1 MNKSNTIKELATA
14 LSRAQAEFVPAPFN
28 ASNPHLRNKYAD
40 LGSIIEST
48 KPILERHGLS
58 VSQMVQGEGN
68 EIGIITILMHASGE
82 WLESSVVMPILEQK
96 GINNAQV
103 AGSIISYLRRY
114 SLAAALGVYAGEDDD
129 AGGYERACHQMS
141 WDAPQLRRQRSVPG
155 SESDKVRNGH
165 EHEPQQTSAENTD
178 AKARSS
184 CFQPTCRTTRTE
196 GEEREYSP
204 PT

>member
-114 SLAAALGVYAGEDDD
+114 SLAAALGVY
-129 AGGYERACHQMS
+129 
-141 WDAPQLRRQRSVPG
+141 
-155 SESDKVRNGH
+155 
-165 EHEPQQTSAENTD
+165 
-178 AKARSS
+178 S
-184 CFQPTCRTTRTE
+184 CQNYHTNSLF
-196 GEEREYSP
+196 
-204 PT
+204 